1 MEDMVYTQDAIYL
14 KVLNEIAKEEFSEE
28 QLPLF
33 DLKCKYSEM
42 LQSYYEVNLL
52 SFQLQIWSFVQR
64 LNGL

>member
-1 MEDMVYTQDAIYL
+1 MEDMVYTQDEIYL

-52 SFQLQIWSFVQR
+52 SFQLQI
-64 LNGL
+64 